1 MDDDQR
7 LEWVLPARTGE
18 FRGLEL
24 AHLDR
29 EDPDERRILIE
40 AEHPEYAEAL
50 EAGDEILV
58 DGQPMNPALHI
69 SMHEIVA
76 NQILELEPPETWA
89 TAKRLVDLGYDR
101 HEVLHM
107 LAGPVTQQV
116 WQMMQDRRHFDRD
129 EFVAELADLPE
140 SWEAA
145 RPSGSG

>member
-7 LEWVLPARTGE
+7 LEWVLPARTDE
-18 FRGLEL
+18 FNGLEL

-50 EAGDEILV
+50 ATGEEIVV
-58 DGQPMNPALHI
+58 DGQAMNPALHI
-69 SMHEIVA
+69 SMHEMVA

-89 TAKRLVDLGYDR
+89 TAKRLVGLGYER

-107 LAGPVTQQV
+107 LARPVTKQV

-129 EFVAELADLPE
+129 AFVAELAELPE

-145 RPSGSG
+145 RRSGGG